1 MIFTRSSG
9 WLSLSAQL
17 CLKRC
22 KILATSGHQILP
34 FPLLWMPGETLG
46 HRCHRSVRTP
56 YGPSS
61 CKLVQA
67 WSRMLHSAECG
78 APQVTS
84 FSIQV
89 SLHDD
94 SASLCGAN
102 WAHNEGTIGVSTM
115 PKPQSNCNEPCM
127 EVLTFRSTTCWSF
140 TEMSTRF
147 TGRWKLVP
155 LATCQAFPSSCKQL
169 THWHCEFREC
179 PWILSGKVTHNFRSS
194 SRSPAYLWFF
204 FLLAALQLQHACNCF
219 IFLFYLVPGKAH
231 ISV

>member
-9 WLSLSAQL
+9 WLSLSVQL
-17 CLKRC
+17 YLKRC
-22 KILATSGHQILP
+22 KILATSGHRILP

-56 YGPSS
+56 YGPPANWCRPGLERYIQQSVE
-61 CKLVQA
+61 CLKWQVLA
-67 WSRMLHSAECG
+67 FKCRYMMTLRLSAEPTEHTTKAQLVYQQCQNLR
-78 APQVTS
+78 AIAMS
-84 FSIQV
+84 RAWKCW
-89 SLHDD
+89 HY
-94 SASLCGAN
+94 
-102 WAHNEGTIGVSTM
+102 
-115 PKPQSNCNEPCM
+115 
-127 EVLTFRSTTCWSF
+127 RSTTCWSF

-155 LATCQAFPSSCKQL
+155 LATCQAFLSSCKQL

-204 FLLAALQLQHACNCF
+204 FLLAALQLQHACNW
-219 IFLFYLVPGKAH
+219 FYLFVL
-231 ISV
+231 SSSR

>member
-9 WLSLSAQL
+9 WLSLSVQL

-22 KILATSGHQILP
+22 KILATSGHRILP

-46 HRCHRSVRTP
+46 HRSHRSVRTP

-67 WSRMLHSAECG
+67 WSRTLHSAECG
-78 APQVTS
+78 VPQVTS

-127 EVLTFRSTTCWSF
+127 EVLTLPINNLLIFHWDVNAVHREVKAGSVGHLPSVSFVLQTTGS
-140 TEMSTRF
+140 
-147 TGRWKLVP
+147 
-155 LATCQAFPSSCKQL
+155 L
-169 THWHCEFREC
+169 TL
-179 PWILSGKVTHNFRSS
+179 WI
-194 SRSPAYLWFF
+194 
-204 FLLAALQLQHACNCF
+204 
-219 IFLFYLVPGKAH
+219 
-231 ISV
+231 